1 MENRLIEVSQK
12 TTLIKALSSES
23 KISGLVIVGSKNVCN

>member
-12 TTLIKALSSES
+12 TTLIKALSYEC
-23 KISGLVIVGSKNVCN
+23 KISVIVGSKNVYN